1 MPKRPPDRDIEHH
14 CVKRVCRHPR
24 DRLST
29 LSDEL
34 ILRTLSYLPVSELIV
49 CERLSHRLSGLA
61 KDSQLWKSAYYN
73 QFVRPRASR
82 IPGLRDREPSAR
94 SLIYSS
100 KISKWLEDDH
110 LVKRGRATNWKRQ
123 YKLRHNWSRGSCKV
137 SETQVAERPSVPPL
151 LVQLYEGIV
160 VTVNSV
166 DGLRA
171 WQMKSD
177 HKQLARTDLNFSGS
191 LCENSLDPSSLAI
204 DSSNSDS
211 ETIAIALGFT
221 NGSFSIYQLSVK
233 TRSFVHNY
241 THVPS
246 SNGTVSA
253 ISYAS
258 PYLLTMT
265 ESQLLSLYR
274 FDLTADNISGHKTFA
289 PPILLSSLKS
299 HTAWP
304 PLCLTIRASSS
315 SILASI
321 AYSMPTYLAGWSV
334 GLQELRLTS
343 QGSIL
348 ESRLASALEQGF
360 APLSTPQPPPS
371 TGSRTPSPR
380 RRGVDPGVLAPS
392 TKPTSLSYN
401 HPYLL
406 AAHPD
411 NTLTLYMV
419 TSSAR
424 DLSIGIGNRLWGH
437 TSSVSGAYVGDR
449 GKAVSVSAQGNEL
462 RVWELEG
469 GISPVGSRRRI
480 AAGAASVQV
489 RPDNRDIENQALD
502 HNLSENTR
510 HAMRMELS
518 SGSSFGEA
526 GTKKGWVAFD
536 EEKVM
541 VLEEK
546 IQGSQSLVVYD
557 FT

>member
-1 MPKRPPDRDIEHH
+1 M
-14 CVKRVCRHPR
+14 
-24 DRLST
+24 
-29 LSDEL
+29 
-34 ILRTLSYLPVSELIV
+34 
-49 CERLSHRLSGLA
+49 
-61 KDSQLWKSAYYN
+61 
-73 QFVRPRASR
+73 
-82 IPGLRDREPSAR
+82 
-94 SLIYSS
+94 
-100 KISKWLEDDH
+100 
-110 LVKRGRATNWKRQ
+110 
-123 YKLRHNWSRGSCKV
+123 
-137 SETQVAERPSVPPL
+137 AERPSVPPL

-160 VTVNSV
+160 VTVDSV

-171 WQMKSD
+171 WQMKGD
-177 HKQLARTDLNFSGS
+177 HKQLASTALNYSGS
-191 LCENSLDPSSLAI
+191 LFGNPLGPSSLAI

-211 ETIAIALGFT
+211 EKIIIAVGFT
-221 NGSFSIYQLSVK
+221 NGRFSIYQLCVK
-233 TRSFVHNY
+233 TRIFVHNY

-253 ISYAS
+253 ISYTS

-274 FDLTADNISGHKTFA
+274 FDLIADNISGHTTFA

-299 HTAWP
+299 YTAWP

-315 SILASI
+315 NIFASI

-348 ESRLASALEQGF
+348 ESRLASALNQGF
-360 APLSTPQPPPS
+360 APLSTPQPPHSPN
-371 TGSRTPSPR
+371 SRTPSPH
-380 RRGVDPGVLAPS
+380 RRGIDPGVLAPS

-411 NTLTLYMV
+411 NTLTLYLV

-424 DLSIGIGNRLWGH
+424 DLSIGTGNRLWGH

-469 GISPVGSRRRI
+469 GMASVGSRRRN

-489 RPDNRDIENQALD
+489 RPENRDIESQAPD
-502 HNLSENTR
+502 DNVSEKR
-510 HAMRMELS
+510 I
-518 SGSSFGEA
+518 GSSAGSTFGEV
-526 GTKKGWVAFD
+526 GTKNGWVAFD
-536 EEKVM
+536 EEKVV

-546 IQGSQSLVVYD
+546 IQGSQTLVVYD